1 MSESIHGHQV
11 MEMMA
16 ASAKTYNRS
25 DLLAEIAAKFGDD
38 ARFHT
43 CMHSDLTA
51 DALLDFLAAK
61 GKFVESEAGIHMP
74 ENNLCQ

>member
-16 ASAKTYNRS
+16 ASAKTYS
-25 DLLAEIAAKFGDD
+25 KSALKAEIATKFGED
-38 ARFHT
+38 AHFHT

-51 DALLDFLAAK
+51 DALIEFLTSK
-61 GKFVESEAGIHMP
+61 GKFVESEEGIHMP
-74 ENNLCQ
+74 EDHLC